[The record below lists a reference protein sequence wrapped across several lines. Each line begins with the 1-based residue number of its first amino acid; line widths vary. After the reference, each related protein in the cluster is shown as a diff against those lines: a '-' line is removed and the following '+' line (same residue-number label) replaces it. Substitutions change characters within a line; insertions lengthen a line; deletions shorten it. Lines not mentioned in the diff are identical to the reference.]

1 MAEYAIEVKNVSFS
15 YKKDDVV
22 LDNINFAIPK
32 GAYVTLIGH
41 NGSGKSTLAKLL
53 SCLIEPNKG
62 EIYINGLLGVEKNLK
77 EIRRSIGIVFQNP
90 DNQFIG
96 TTVESDIAFGL
107 ENRNYEVNK
116 MHNLVH
122 EYAKKVG
129 MINYL
134 DKEPAEL
141 SGGQKQ
147 RVAIAGIL
155 ALDLKIIIFDEA
167 TSMLDPEGVSEI
179 KNLIFEMKR
188 NDLQLT
194 FISITHDIE
203 EAYLSDYC
211 ILLNNGKIFKEG
223 SPDEVFN
230 NEEDLKKVSL
240 DVPFV
245 LKVKNSLK
253 EKGIFIPNEI
263 KTIEGLSEFI
273 CK

>member
-1 MAEYAIEVKNVSFS
+1 MNAIEVKNLIFNYGGTSNAINNISFEIKKGTYVS
-15 YKKDDVV
+15 
-22 LDNINFAIPK
+22 I
-32 GAYVTLIGH
+32 IGP
-41 NGSGKSTLAKLL
+41 NGSGKSTLAKLITGL
-53 SCLIEPNKG
+53 LNKKSG
-62 EIYINGLLGVEKNLK
+62 EIKVFDLLLNKENIC
-77 EIRRSIGIVFQNP
+77 EIRKKIGIVFQNP

-188 NDLQLT
+188 NDPQLT

>member
-1 MAEYAIEVKNVSFS
+1 
-15 YKKDDVV
+15 
-22 LDNINFAIPK
+22 
-32 GAYVTLIGH
+32 
-41 NGSGKSTLAKLL
+41 
-53 SCLIEPNKG
+53 
-62 EIYINGLLGVEKNLK
+62 
-77 EIRRSIGIVFQNP
+77 
-90 DNQFIG
+90 
-96 TTVESDIAFGL
+96 
-107 ENRNYEVNK
+107 
-116 MHNLVH
+116 
-122 EYAKKVG
+122 
-129 MINYL
+129 
-134 DKEPAEL
+134 
-141 SGGQKQ
+141 
-147 RVAIAGIL
+147 
-155 ALDLKIIIFDEA
+155 
-167 TSMLDPEGVSEI
+167 MLDPEGVSEI

-188 NDLQLT
+188 NDPQLT